1 MVSGTFE
8 IPLVQL
14 VGSEYPRRSKA
25 PVRLTNLAY
34 IGDDA
39 NLLVKT
45 VLSSLVDPNAT
56 EQDTDD
62 RLSDGPSHW
71 GYNPLVICGSSGTG
85 KSLLANCFAGAWHAK
100 SHSPLPVHIQS
111 GADWARDYAQ
121 AVKNELVAAWRDECR
136 QCSMFVLDDLLP
148 LKNRA
153 NAQRELVDLIDDL
166 IADNT
171 PFLATNTI
179 ATSACDYLHP
189 RLASRLSGGLT
200 LELNPPG
207 PEARKRIVHNLAL
220 QQNKSL
226 SSEAA
231 MWFAEKQSGTVPSLR
246 NALSG
251 CLARTKQLQLPIS
264 EISQP
269 AIRQLFE
276 VWQSELSVPI
286 KVITRVV
293 ARYSQT
299 TQQDMLGLSRK
310 KPVVQARSMAMY
322 LARKLSGCSLREI
335 GRYFGDRDHTT
346 VLHACTK
353 IESDLANEP
362 TMRVAIDELQRILSN
377 ERHEH

>member
-1 MVSGTFE
+1 
-8 IPLVQL
+8 
-14 VGSEYPRRSKA
+14 
-25 PVRLTNLAY
+25 
-34 IGDDA
+34 
-39 NLLVKT
+39 
-45 VLSSLVDPNAT
+45 
-56 EQDTDD
+56 
-62 RLSDGPSHW
+62 
-71 GYNPLVICGSSGTG
+71 
-85 KSLLANCFAGAWHAK
+85 
-100 SHSPLPVHIQS
+100 
-111 GADWARDYAQ
+111 
-121 AVKNELVAAWRDECR
+121 
-136 QCSMFVLDDLLP
+136 MFVLDDLLP

-189 RLASRLSGGLT
+189 RLARRLSGGLT